1 MQWLQ
6 DPNQSN
12 IDNLN
17 NIIREASRHVKKNRS
32 NIGEL
37 KIDELEISKISE
49 IRIGLSMILRR
60 VNIIKNKRLKMPNVS
75 KLESFKKKVAIYL
88 K

>member
-17 NIIREASRHVKKNRS
+17 NIIREASRHVKKNRC

-37 KIDELEISKISE
+37 KIYELEITKISE
-49 IRIGLSMILRR
+49 ICIGLSMILRR
-60 VNIIKNKRLKMPNVS
+60 VKIIENKRLKMPNVS
-75 KLESFKKKVAIYL
+75 KLESFKKKVPIYL